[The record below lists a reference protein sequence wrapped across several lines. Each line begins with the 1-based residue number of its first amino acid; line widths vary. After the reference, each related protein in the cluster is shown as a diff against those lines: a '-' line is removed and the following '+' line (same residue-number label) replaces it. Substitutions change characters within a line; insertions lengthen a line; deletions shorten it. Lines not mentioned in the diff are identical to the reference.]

1 MPSKERCDGIRRRR
15 RNRHNVDD
23 RLAPYGEG
31 LNRRLKSHSRR
42 CSSAGLADW
51 QAVVVMVPSSQPSSR
66 TSAGIDAPV
75 AMRVVTWMCAAGLVA
90 AQLATVLA
98 SSRTTWFGGLC
109 VSIVLFGCLAV
120 SRSLLIRQ
128 DHEANPEEEHRPGI
142 TNPSTFRS
150 WNWFTL
156 SAMTLLLFVGLLKAP
171 HRSDDVYAYGAY
183 GRIVSEHSASPY
195 ATRPAAF
202 PGDPVI
208 NRMAK
213 GWRNT
218 RSVYGPA
225 FTAWSA
231 VGMRVAGTSE
241 WIERL
246 WFQALAALAT
256 GCSALLL
263 KRMSPAHWWLFALN
277 PVTLIAV
284 AHEGHNDALVGLGIL
299 SALWFLTRASAAAS
313 ARSRWIHGAIGSMV
327 FAASIKITAILAVP
341 ALAVWILR
349 HVGWK
354 RAAQISAPWVF
365 VSGGLFA
372 ATGGPVAFD
381 AFRGLRTFRSTT
393 SIWHL
398 HWIREL
404 TDRADG
410 KPGVLALTFPAAA
423 LAMAGLFM
431 LAGPNSAPLRVPP
444 VSPLPTGKPDR
455 GLLVLRRSWQSW
467 QSGRVSDSSQAFD
480 SNDHLDHIDTHT
492 YGFSHLVARALLP
505 LIVFI
510 SLGLYILPWYWGWL
524 LAPAILL
531 PSKLRNVVLFSAAAH
546 TVAYGAGT
554 QLYDNFATV
563 LSIARFVTPLALVVV
578 LAIAVFVVWQSQVQK
593 SSSSP
598 VAQ

>member
-1 MPSKERCDGIRRRR
+1 M
-15 RNRHNVDD
+15 V
-23 RLAPYGEG
+23 
-31 LNRRLKSHSRR
+31 
-42 CSSAGLADW
+42 SSA
-51 QAVVVMVPSSQPSSR
+51 QPSSR
-66 TSAGIDAPV
+66 TQTSTGARGEAPV
-75 AMRVVTWMCAAGLVA
+75 AARLVSWMFAGALLVA
-90 AQLATVLA
+90 QVATVLA
-98 SSRTTWFGGLC
+98 GSRTTWFGWLC
-109 VSIVLFGCLAV
+109 ASTILFGFVIV
-120 SRSLLIRQ
+120 SRFLLTRRTPKVG
-128 DHEANPEEEHRPGI
+128 DHPEFVLPNSDAPADHHWQR
-142 TNPSTFRS
+142 
-150 WNWFTL
+150 FTL
-156 SAMTLLLFVGLLKAP
+156 AAMTLILLAGMIKAP
-171 HRSDDVYAYGAY
+171 HRSDDVYAYGTY

-202 PGDPVI
+202 PDDPVI

-225 FTAWSA
+225 FTALSA

-263 KRMSPAHWWLFALN
+263 KRMSPGHWWMFALN

-284 AHEGHNDALVGLGIL
+284 AHEGHNDALVDLGIL
-299 SALWFLTRASAAAS
+299 STLWFLNKASAMAS
-313 ARSRWIHGAIGSMV
+313 MRSRWIHGAIGSML

-349 HVGWK
+349 RLGWK
-354 RAAQISAPWVF
+354 RAARISVPWVF

-393 SIWHL
+393 SLWHL

-404 TDRADG
+404 TDNADG
-410 KPGVLALTFPAAA
+410 KPGFLALSVPAAA
-423 LAMAGLFM
+423 LAMAGLF
-431 LAGPNSAPLRVPP
+431 V
-444 VSPLPTGKPDR
+444 
-455 GLLVLRRSWQSW
+455 LLRSWESG
-467 QSGRVSDSSQAFD
+467 QSGRVSNSNQALDSD
-480 SNDHLDHIDTHT
+480 DHINTHT
-492 YGFSHLVARALLP
+492 YDISDLAARTVLP
-505 LIVFI
+505 FIVFI

-531 PSKLRNVVLFSAAAH
+531 HSTLRNAVLFSAATH

-554 QLYDNFATV
+554 QLHDNFAAM
-563 LSIARFVTPLALVVV
+563 LSTARFVTPLALIVV
-578 LAIAVFVVWQSQVQK
+578 LAIAVFFVWHSHVQR
-593 SSSSP
+593 SAGLP
-598 VAQ
+598 VTD